1 MRRAELASALG
12 VMVAGGRIQLPP
24 AAVFWN
30 FEVRVNGEGRISKK
44 MSSADR
50 PLETGT
56 IQLPSACNEQI
67 APIYVSERGIYAAST
82 PNHPVTSKNS
92 IGIAFGTVKRHKCRA
107 PAASHL
113 NRSG

>member
-1 MRRAELASALG
+1 LNP
-12 VMVAGGRIQLPP
+12 VAGCFQIQKT
-24 AAVFWN
+24 
-30 FEVRVNGEGRISKK
+30 KK
-44 MSSADR
+44 R
-50 PLETGT
+50 PGQALAGT

-113 NRSG
+113 NRSGLVMTSFSIGRHSSLPIEVD